1 MAIVS
6 RGASEELRSVVL
18 HSPGILEEVRLRCIA
33 HPAKPFCI
41 SRVGGAEVRLDY
53 AALWRGASAVATQ
66 LRARGCSPGDV
77 VLIFETQRPEAYLS
91 FLGAMMIGAIPSFMP
106 YPNPKQNQDLY
117 WSGHEALLQRIE
129 PRLLLV
135 HPAIAD
141 LFRERLPGFADRVML
156 ARSDLAAADPQGL
169 DPTALVVSDPAFM
182 QHSSGTTS
190 LKKGVM
196 LSHAAVL
203 AHTRTYRQA
212 IGFGPDDIIASWLPL
227 YHDMGLIACFM
238 LPVITGA
245 TLVNLDPFEWV
256 GDPLSLL
263 RVIQEYRATYC
274 WLPNFAFNHLAKAVR
289 SQVFDLSSMRAFLNC
304 SEPCRADS
312 FDLFQSRLQGSGVTA
327 EMLQVCYAMAENT
340 FAVTQTE
347 LARPVMRLRVDRQG
361 LEERG
366 VAMPGEGPV
375 LLSCGPVVQGVG
387 VRIVD
392 QVRRDL
398 AAGQIGEVAISSDFL
413 FEGYYRL
420 PELSA
425 RKLEGRWY
433 YSGDIGFLHGGELFI
448 TGRMDD
454 LISVYGRNYYAHEVE
469 ALASAVEG
477 VVPGRCVAFA
487 VTNAAAGTKQVVLVA
502 ESRESADKHTAL
514 RRALATAVAD
524 GCGLALHQVH
534 IVALGWLI
542 KTTSGKISREKNRE
556 RFIRDKGL
564 A

>member
-1 MAIVS
+1 MALPSVS
-6 RGASEELRSVVL
+6 
-18 HSPGILEEVRLRCIA
+18 ILEQVKRRCNA
-33 HPAKPFCI
+33 HSAKPFCI
-41 SRVGGAEVRLDY
+41 SRVGGGEVRLDY
-53 AALWRGASAVATQ
+53 AALWSGASAVAEQ
-66 LRARGCSPGDV
+66 LRARGCLPADV

-106 YPNPKQNQDLY
+106 YPNIKQNQDLY
-117 WSGHEALLQRIE
+117 WSGHEVLLKRIE

-141 LFRERLPGFADRVML
+141 LFRERLTGFADRVVP
-156 ARSDLAAADPQGL
+156 AQWDLAAADPQGL
-169 DPTALVVSDPAFM
+169 DPTALVVSDPAFL

-196 LSHAAVL
+196 LSHAGVL
-203 AHTRTYRQA
+203 AHTQSYRQA

-245 TLVNLDPFEWV
+245 TVVNLDPFEWV
-256 GDPLSLL
+256 GNPLSLL
-263 RVIQEYRATYC
+263 RVIQEHRATYC
-274 WLPNFAFNHLAKAVR
+274 WLPNFAFNHLAKAIR
-289 SQVFDLSSMRAFLNC
+289 SHVFDLSSIRAFLNC

-347 LARPVMRLRVDRQG
+347 LERPVMRLQVDRQAF
-361 LEERG
+361 EERG
-366 VAMPGEGPV
+366 VAVPGEGPV
-375 LLSCGPVVQGVG
+375 LLSCGTVVRGCG

-392 QVRRDL
+392 QARQDL
-398 AAGQIGEVAISSDFL
+398 AAGHIGEVAISSDFL

-420 PELSA
+420 SELSA
-425 RKLEGRWY
+425 RKLEAGWY
-433 YSGDIGFLHGGELFI
+433 YSGDIGFLHCGELFI
-448 TGRMDD
+448 TGRTDD

-487 VTNAAAGTKQVVLVA
+487 VTNAAAGTNQVVLVA
-502 ESRESADKHTAL
+502 ESRGPADQHTAL

-524 GCGLALHQVH
+524 GCGLALHRVQ
-534 IVALGWLI
+534 IVAPGWLI

-556 RFIRDKGL
+556 RFIHDKDL